1 MWGLTVAV
9 IYFGSFI
16 AIGIIAKIVLG
27 KLMTRTGADLAD
39 VQALDGPNRRKR
51 KVFLLGIWRQEG
63 HKGTPR
69 KQQHKK

>member
-27 KLMTRTGADLAD
+27 KLMTRTGVDLAD
-39 VQALDGPNRRKR
+39 VQALAGPNRRKR
-51 KVFLLGIWRQEG
+51 KVFLLGMWREEG
-63 HKGTPR
+63 
-69 KQQHKK
+69 

>member
-1 MWGLTVAV
+1 MWAVTVAV

-39 VQALDGPNRRKR
+39 VQALAGPNRRKR

-63 HKGTPR
+63 
-69 KQQHKK
+69 